1 MNGIQSLGESRT
13 AARVALSL
21 SIAAALVA
29 ASLAFLAPAA
39 GSLRAQDCTEALPT
53 PTPSATPTESPTVT
67 PFAGEA
73 LAAADPEERF
83 VSLEASK
90 SVVKIGSTVTISG
103 VLASADGSCRP
114 EERVDIISAALGSGA
129 ERKSGQAVTD
139 AEGAYEVT
147 VKVGASA
154 SYYAMAREIKDVA
167 LEARSEPATVLAKV
181 HVFARTR
188 SLKPERRSKIEITA
202 QIQPRHDGSTAKLER
217 KKDETWKT
225 VMSDKADRS
234 GFSFKLKAFWK
245 GKRVFRVTWVKS
257 DEDHEPASSNRLKIK
272 TVKPVERDGGRRRG

>member
-53 PTPSATPTESPTVT
+53 ATPTATVT

-90 SVVKIGSTVTISG
+90 SLAKVGTTVTISG

-154 SYYAMAREIKDVA
+154 GYYAIAREIKDVA

-217 KKDETWKT
+217 KKDATWRT

>member
-53 PTPSATPTESPTVT
+53 ATPTATVT

-90 SVVKIGSTVTISG
+90 SLAKVGTTVTISG

-154 SYYAMAREIKDVA
+154 GYYAIAREIKDVA

-272 TVKPVERDGGRRRG
+272 TVKPVERDGGRGRG